1 MDPAERARL
10 AELNRLKKRERELE
24 ERREKIEAHRH
35 IVLRLKKSEPSLFHS
50 SFHTHGPISLDGWS
64 LVVKV

>member
-35 IVLRLKKSEPSLFHS
+35 IVPDA
-50 SFHTHGPISLDGWS
+50 TDGNPGFENYS
-64 LVVKV
+64 